1 MWGRWKVRKRE
12 HGSSEYVCG
21 RGRKT
26 VGGLEGVESVA
37 LPQGSVCKP
46 LSTPQSCFHKEIY
59 KTGLRCALLPCIMS
73 ECECVNVCV
82 CVFDLEKWAF
92 LFFYSLTYF
101 LLCIIYAKKIW
112 SNLPIQT
119 GQTLNSPSGAVWIT
133 YSPWWQCLC
142 GCVCLWVCVHSRV
155 NVFHRF
161 THTRDPVSFW
171 NYL

>member
-1 MWGRWKVRKRE
+1 MDEMWGRWKVRKRE

-73 ECECVNVCV
+73 ECVNVCV

-119 GQTLNSPSGAVWIT
+119 GQTLNSPSGAV
-133 YSPWWQCLC
+133 
-142 GCVCLWVCVHSRV
+142 
-155 NVFHRF
+155 
-161 THTRDPVSFW
+161 
-171 NYL
+171 